1 MKILKKSQMPDGTKI
16 QIEDWKKDYTF
27 IKTLSIGTYPI
38 AKNSSKDNLIQA
50 KQTFRLELTNFE
62 NDEQVQNIFHQLE
75 LGKIFLQDLNKY
87 FYNEEKDKF
96 LLSIL

>member
-16 QIEDWKKDYTF
+16 QIEDWKKDYNF

-38 AKNSSKDNLIQA
+38 AKNSNKDNLIQSN
-50 KQTFRLELTNFE
+50 QTFRLELTNFE

-75 LGKIFLQDLNKY
+75 LGKIFLQDLSKY
-87 FYNEEKDKF
+87 FYNREKDKF
-96 LLSIL
+96 LLGIL